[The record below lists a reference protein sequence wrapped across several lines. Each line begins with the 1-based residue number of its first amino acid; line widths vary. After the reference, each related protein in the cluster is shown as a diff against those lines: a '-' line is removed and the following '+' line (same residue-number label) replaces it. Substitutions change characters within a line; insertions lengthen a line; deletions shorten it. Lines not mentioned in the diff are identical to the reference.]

1 MPALHLVIIG
11 NHRDVLSVANITRN
25 MQRRGTGIQHDNV
38 AILNQRRR
46 ALADPLF
53 RAEIDNFAI
62 VRRLFKACP
71 GTKNGSAVGSGQ
83 QPLLFQLA
91 EIGTNGGARYIKQV
105 IDAGK
110 QAGAL
115 VILNP
120 APWQPVEHA
129 LLRKVDLLTPNATEA
144 GLMTG
149 RRVDSLTAA
158 AEAADVLHAQGAR
171 NVIITLGAS
180 GALLSE
186 HGVKS
191 PIPCFPSHPRDT
203 TGAGDAFNG
212 ALAARLACGEPL
224 QAAARFA
231 AAYAAVSVEKQ
242 GASSLPEYL
251 EAQERL
257 LRAAADY
264 EMA

>member
-1 MPALHLVIIG
+1 MIAVDPGANMTVTDDEIAGCIPAIGCADVVLVQLE
-11 NHRDVLSVANITRN
+11 NNLS
-25 MQRRGTGIQHDNV
+25 
-38 AILNQRRR
+38 AI
-46 ALADPLF
+46 
-53 RAEIDNFAI
+53 E
-62 VRRLFKACP
+62 
-71 GTKNGSAVGSGQ
+71 
-83 QPLLFQLA
+83 
-91 EIGTNGGARYIKQV
+91 QV

>member
-1 MPALHLVIIG
+1 
-11 NHRDVLSVANITRN
+11 
-25 MQRRGTGIQHDNV
+25 
-38 AILNQRRR
+38 
-46 ALADPLF
+46 
-53 RAEIDNFAI
+53 
-62 VRRLFKACP
+62 
-71 GTKNGSAVGSGQ
+71 
-83 QPLLFQLA
+83 
-91 EIGTNGGARYIKQV
+91 
-105 IDAGK
+105 
-110 QAGAL
+110 
-115 VILNP
+115 
-120 APWQPVEHA
+120 
-129 LLRKVDLLTPNATEA
+129 
-144 GLMTG
+144 MTG

-171 NVIITLGAS
+171 NVIITRRQRR
-180 GALLSE
+180 LLSE

-191 PIPCFPSHPRDT
+191 RVPCFPSHPRDT

-242 GASSLPEYL
+242 GASSLPEYT